1 MLEMPSNCKIYL
13 KISRSHIA
21 LALCL
26 FILTLLVLSFISTK
40 NKQDQ
45 NSVEEHDRF
54 DSELV
59 SIPEMIPEVEDESP
73 CASLEVIEQPE
84 EPIVFQTIE
93 GEIRRGEG
101 FDDSLKRF
109 KVRGDIRTQL
119 IQAFSG
125 TLDFRDL
132 KPKDRYSIAFD
143 GDGKLVGCTY
153 ESDPLNIYRVFK
165 SGEGYVAEKA
175 LIPLEVRTERLDGV
189 IESSMFEA
197 MVDLGEGAKLIYG
210 FANIFAS
217 RIDFNSET
225 QPGDRFS
232 LVFEKYFKDNE
243 FVGYGR
249 ILVARYEQTKKTWEG
264 FYYSSE
270 NTTPG
275 HFAQE
280 GEELG
285 TLFLRSPIPFGRVT
299 SRFSYRRRH
308 PILRVVRP
316 HLGVD
321 LAAPTGTPVMA
332 ASGGKIV
339 FRGWKKDYG
348 NQVVI
353 RHANGYKTY
362 YGHLS
367 KFKKG
372 QKVGH
377 EVKQK
382 DIIGYVGSTGLSTG
396 PHLDYRISYEGVFKN
411 PFSIEFKPKSV
422 LTGEEL
428 VSFLEER
435 RRLTQLMDVP
445 DDQKVLYV
453 KRVVLG
459 RDKDIAFL

>member
-1 MLEMPSNCKIYL
+1 MKIP
-13 KISRSHIA
+13 RSHVV
-21 LALCL
+21 LAFCL
-26 FILTLLVLSFISTK
+26 FLFFILVFSFISTK
-40 NKQDQ
+40 NSQDQ
-45 NSVEEHDRF
+45 NSVEGNDHFNTESAAV
-54 DSELV
+54 SEKT
-59 SIPEMIPEVEDESP
+59 SEVEDEPLSP
-73 CASLEVIEQPE
+73 SSKVIQQPE
-84 EPIVFQTIE
+84 EPYVFQIIE
-93 GEIRRGEG
+93 GKIRRGEG
-101 FDDSLKRF
+101 FDDSLKRS
-109 KVRGDIRTQL
+109 KIRGDIRRQL

-132 KPKDRYSIAFD
+132 KPKDRYSVSLD
-143 GDGKLVGCTY
+143 SEGKLISCTY
-153 ESDPLNIYRVFK
+153 ESSPLNIHRVFK
-165 SGEGYVAEKA
+165 SGGEYVAEKT

-189 IESSMFEA
+189 IVSSMFET
-197 MVDLGEGAKLIYG
+197 MVELGEEAKLIYG
-210 FANIFAS
+210 FVSIFSS

-232 LVFEKYFKDNE
+232 LVFEKYFKDDE

-249 ILVARYEQTKKTWEG
+249 ILIARYEQAKKSWEG

-270 NTTPG
+270 NTAPG
-275 HFAQE
+275 HFDQE

-308 PILRVVRP
+308 PVLKVVRP

-339 FRGWKKDYG
+339 FRGWKGDYG

-353 RHANGYKTY
+353 KHANGYKTY

-396 PHLDYRISYEGVFKN
+396 PHLDYRISHEGVFRN
-411 PFSIEFKPKSV
+411 PFSIEFKPKTV
-422 LTGEEL
+422 LTGEER
-428 VSFLEER
+428 VSFSKER
-435 RRLTQLMDVP
+435 KRLARLMDFPV
-445 DDQKVLYV
+445 DQRVLYV
-453 KRVVLG
+453 RQVVLG